1 MRTFRSGALG
11 SVGVL
16 CVALWARWAP
26 AGGQP
31 LRLPLLK
38 GWRVKP
44 AADAG
49 KLADK
54 FFRAD
59 FDDSTWKTTDITP
72 GKPQYTA
79 RYILYRRWVQVP
91 AAWRGKRVQVVFK
104 GVDDDAVVWLNGRKL
119 GEHKGWNEAFSFDVS
134 GALNYGGRNLLA
146 VFADNSGGG
155 AAGIWQPVEL
165 VLAEE
170 IARLKAEQE
179 AKLRKELKALP
190 FKIVFETR
198 RNGNWELFMVNAD
211 GSNPVNLTR
220 TPDINELYPHVSPDG
235 KRVCF
240 VVDEGKGAKKV
251 RSVYYMNLD
260 GTGRTLVAR
269 NARQP
274 CWSPDGTRI
283 AYLKGEF
290 ERFSYSDFATKGIVI
305 YDLKTGQHHEHP
317 NKSICHLYNICWT
330 PDGKWFISTVHA
342 GMGFK
347 HGILALEAAGQKV
360 FNLGIPGCR
369 PDVSPDG
376 RLVAW
381 GASDWALRC
390 GRLDFSGPKP
400 RVVDQRDMVT
410 SRKPMKIYHVD
421 WSPDGRYVAFSRG
434 PSRKRLGYAP
444 EMVGIPA
451 EGWNICVAD
460 ATTKNRWIAI
470 TTDGNCN
477 KEPDWVPVAK

>member
-1 MRTFRSGALG
+1 MKILRASGLSCLA
-11 SVGVL
+11 VF
-16 CVALWARWAP
+16 CVAVSGRWA
-26 AGGQP
+26 AAAGQP

-59 FDDSTWKTTDITP
+59 FDDSRWNTTDITP
-72 GKPQYTA
+72 GKP
-79 RYILYRRWVQVP
+79 RYSERYVFYRKWVQAP
-91 AAWRGKRVQVVFK
+91 AGWRGKRVQVVFR

-119 GEHKGWNEAFSFDVS
+119 GEHKGWNEAFSFEAS

-146 VFADNSGGG
+146 VLADNSGGG
-155 AAGIWQPVEL
+155 DAGIWQPVEL

-170 IARLKAEQE
+170 IARLKAAQE

-198 RNGNWELFMVNAD
+198 REGNWELFTVKAD

-240 VVDEGKGAKKV
+240 VVDEGEGGKKV
-251 RSVYYMNLD
+251 RSVWYMKLD

-290 ERFSYSDFATKGIVI
+290 ERFSYRDFATKGIFI

-317 NKSICHLYNICWT
+317 NKSICHLYNICWS
-330 PDGKWFISTVHA
+330 PDAKWFISTVHA
-342 GMGFK
+342 GMGFR

-369 PDVSPDG
+369 PDISPDG
-376 RLVAW
+376 HLVAW
-381 GASDWALRC
+381 GPSDWALRR
-390 GRLDFSGPKP
+390 GKLDFSGPRP
-400 RVVDQRDMVT
+400 RVVDQRDIVT
-410 SRKPMKIYHVD
+410 SRKPMKVYHVD

-451 EGWNICVAD
+451 EGWNICVGD
-460 ATTKNRWIAI
+460 ATAKNRWVAI